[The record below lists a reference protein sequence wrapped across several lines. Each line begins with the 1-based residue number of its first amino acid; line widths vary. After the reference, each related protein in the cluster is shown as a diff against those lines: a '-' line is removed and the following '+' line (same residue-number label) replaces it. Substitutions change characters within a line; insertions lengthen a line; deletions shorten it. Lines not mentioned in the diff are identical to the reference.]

1 MSSKFKIQNSKFKNK
16 IFFLCLSALAFSLSA
31 CSGNP
36 PTNVQT
42 NNANTQTTN
51 TNPPVVSSHSGDYP
65 KPQNNNTTN
74 TGSMGGGS
82 PIDTSQYD
90 ANIKKAEAKYNK
102 NKDDNT
108 AKTELA
114 QAYFDRGLAL
124 TDSKARQYRAALG
137 DFRKTLKYN
146 PDHEEAK
153 MWIERIVSIFQQMN
167 REAPKEGE
175 EPPPLPY
182 KKS

>member
-1 MSSKFKIQNSKFKNK
+1 
-16 IFFLCLSALAFSLSA
+16 
-31 CSGNP
+31 
-36 PTNVQT
+36 
-42 NNANTQTTN
+42 
-51 TNPPVVSSHSGDYP
+51 
-65 KPQNNNTTN
+65 
-74 TGSMGGGS
+74 MGGGS